1 MVKNALSVQVWAGGH
16 SGDSAEAVEFAELN
30 GIDCV
35 IERYRLEDARQAYG
49 MSDTFIYDSSSPN
62 VAYCLLAKY

>member
-1 MVKNALSVQVWAGGH
+1 MVRNALSVQVWAGGH

-35 IERYRLEDARQAYG
+35 IEKYGLEDAQRAYG
-49 MSDTFIYDSSSPN
+49 MFDMIGALPCGLFIVQEDKN
-62 VAYCLLAKY
+62 